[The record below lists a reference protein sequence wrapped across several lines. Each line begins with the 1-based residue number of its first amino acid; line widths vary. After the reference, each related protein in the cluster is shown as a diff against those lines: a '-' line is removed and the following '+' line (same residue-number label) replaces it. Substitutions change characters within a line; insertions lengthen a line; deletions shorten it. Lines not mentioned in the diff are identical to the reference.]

1 VPERRA
7 LICAINDYGDPRN
20 NLPSCLNDANA
31 FKHLLKTYYGFDDA
45 NVRELYDSQATMA
58 EVDQGLDW
66 LFSNP
71 SPADHLVFYY
81 SGHGYTRVEDGVLQ
95 EMLVLRGE
103 DGGIAFYKDN
113 VLSEKT
119 QDLPAGIFTAVL
131 DSCYSGG
138 MEKAFLDTDKG
149 IYEAARS
156 KVYMPT
162 VAEQRAKALGLQEG
176 GVKAFKPFAAAPTT
190 DATKLFNVLS
200 LEPEVA
206 KQLASAVKAPD
217 DELAEV
223 QMNGLLLSACREDET
238 AAASSSRTEGLS
250 AFTYGLRAI
259 IETLEPAGEAQVEP
273 HSPSEAIHQAVTAKL
288 TTEGFRQRPLLKAPA
303 MPAGLSSRSFITME
317 TVGGVPSQP
326 VSPQPSAGGSWLDAL
341 QQMFGVGSKG
351 ASVQTSTKGEHM
363 ATTTAD
369 AKGWF
374 DILPDIIDVG
384 LDIYDTLSK
393 EGLLPEDKAVELP
406 SGVSDQEKE
415 KWLELLPQIFT
426 LGAQVYDTLSKEG
439 MLPEDKAVQVPE
451 DGNLQTILT
460 QPEKWIELIPQI
472 VDLGLDI
479 YDSLTTKG
487 LVAQEKAV
495 VNVHQEAQKW
505 LSLIPIGISLGLEVY
520 NSLTSKGFIAVE
532 GAGKAVTMPTPT
544 TAPSKEAD
552 IGKVVKEAL
561 GKAGYVT
568 A

>member
-1 VPERRA
+1 M
-7 LICAINDYGDPRN
+7 CAINDYGDPRN
-20 NLPSCLNDANA
+20 NLPSCLNDADA

-45 NVRELYDSQATMA
+45 NIRDLYDSQATVA

-71 SPADHLVFYY
+71 SPADRLVFYY
-81 SGHGYTRVEDGVLQ
+81 SGHGYTRVEDGVLE

-113 VLSEKT
+113 ELSKKT
-119 QDLPAGIFTAVL
+119 QNLPDGIFTAVL

-138 MEKAFLDTDKG
+138 MEKAFFDTDKG
-149 IYEAARS
+149 IFEAARS
-156 KVYMPT
+156 KVYVPT
-162 VAEQRAKALGLQEG
+162 LAEQRAKALALQED
-176 GVKAFKPFAAAPTT
+176 GVKAFKPFGAAPTS
-190 DATKLFNVLS
+190 DVMQLFSNFFLD
-200 LEPEVA
+200 PELA
-206 KQLASAVKAPD
+206 NELASVGKAPT
-217 DELAEV
+217 DELADV

-259 IETLEPAGEAQVEP
+259 LEEAEPAGEAQVEP
-273 HSPSEAIHQAVTAKL
+273 LSPSVAIHQAVTAKL
-288 TTEGFRQRPLLKAPA
+288 TREGFKQRPLLKAPA
-303 MPAGLSSRSFITME
+303 MPAGLASMSFITME
-317 TVGGVPSQP
+317 TVGGVPTQP
-326 VSPQPSAGGSWLDAL
+326 VSPQPSGGGSWLDSL

-351 ASVQTSTKGEHM
+351 VSVQTSTKGVHM
-363 ATTTAD
+363 ATTAD

-374 DILPDIIDVG
+374 DILPDIVDIG
-384 LDIYDTLSK
+384 LDIYDSLSK

-406 SGVSDQEKE
+406 SGASEQEKE
-415 KWLELLPQIFT
+415 KWLELLPQIFE
-426 LGAQVYDTLSKEG
+426 LGTQVYHTLSKEG

-451 DGNLQTILT
+451 DATLQATLA
-460 QPEKWIELIPQI
+460 QPEKWIEFIPQI

-520 NSLTSKGFIAVE
+520 NSLTSKGFIAAE

-544 TAPSKEAD
+544 TVTSKEAD
-552 IGKVVKEAL
+552 IGKVVKDAL